1 VDITPDIATGRQ
13 IIQRYGD
20 GRFVI
25 SGRAFSCPVL
35 VRPERTV
42 EWAAGTA
49 DLAGAASSLALLLSA
64 GEGIELV
71 VLGCGPRAAPV
82 PPALRQTLRERGI
95 GIEPMDTGAACRTYK
110 VLMAEGRQVAAALLP
125 VD

>member
-1 VDITPDIATGRQ
+1 MDITPTIATGRQ

-42 EWAAGTA
+42 EWADGTT
-49 DLAGAASSLALLLSA
+49 DLAGAGASLALLLEAS
-64 GEGIELV
+64 EGIELV
-71 VLGCGPRAAPV
+71 VLGCGPRATPV
-82 PPALRQTLRERGI
+82 PPALRQALRERGI
-95 GIEPMDTGAACRTYK
+95 AVEPMNTGAACRTYN
-110 VLMAEGRQVAAALLP
+110 VLMAEGRQVVAALLP